1 MISLLQIPFLNLQV
15 YQDLLPGTS
24 VSASN
29 GILYVTAPNATHSYS
44 FDSKTLLFNL
54 ISTDAAEM
62 GKGYLVTFNT

>member
-1 MISLLQIPFLNLQV
+1 M

-62 GKGYLVTFNT
+62 GKGYLVTFINT